1 MKLTRNDILNMLGLE
16 LGDIITTDA
25 FKEQIFLD
33 EIPTKFEVIM
43 YEDKLSIKA
52 LDAGENHIYSLL
64 ALIDSEYE
72 RIQ

>member
-25 FKEQIFLD
+25 FKEQTFLD

-52 LDAGENHIYSLL
+52 LDVENHIYSLL